1 VTGFKLH
8 QEKYHLSSRGR
19 TSILENEGRVANNL
33 SETTLYIID
42 EHVTVRTALA
52 ERLDQAENM
61 LVVGHTGDVETVMQD
76 VEAKSPDVILL
87 EVKRKDGMG
96 LEILRSVV
104 SMESS
109 PRIAVL
115 TSYPTKWEEDAAL
128 RAGAVCYMM
137 KDLDSEE
144 LICMIEQCA
153 KK

>member
-1 VTGFKLH
+1 MG
-8 QEKYHLSSRGR
+8 G
-19 TSILENEGRVANNL
+19 LEIKMCKAR
-33 SETTLYIID
+33 LYIID
-42 EHVTVRTALA
+42 EHITVRTALA
-52 ERLDQAENM
+52 ERLDQAANL
-61 LVVGHTGDVETVMQD
+61 LVVGHAGDVEEVMQE
-76 VEAKSPDVILL
+76 VKEKKPDIVLL

-96 LEILRSVV
+96 LEILRSIV
-104 SMESS
+104 SMECS

-144 LICMIEQCA
+144 LICMISRCA

>member
-1 VTGFKLH
+1 MP
-8 QEKYHLSSRGR
+8 E
-19 TSILENEGRVANNL
+19 I
-33 SETTLYIID
+33 TLYIID
-42 EHVTVRTALA
+42 ERVTVRTALA
-52 ERLDQAENM
+52 ERLNQTENM
-61 LVVGHTGDVETVMQD
+61 LVVGHAGDVETIMND
-76 VEAKSPDVILL
+76 VEVKKPDIILL

-104 SMESS
+104 SMNPS

-137 KDLDSEE
+137 KDLDFEE
-144 LICMIEQCA
+144 LIGMIEQCV